1 MKLHLLA
8 QNLEKQLLEIEE
20 NSETIMQRSKHSII
34 VCTKLLGQFKKE
46 IINKK
51 LRSALNAGLNPIFC
65 LGETLEERESEI
77 TEQVVEKQIREGLI
91 GIGENDFSKIIL
103 FDEDI

>member
-34 VCTKLLGQFKKE
+34 
-46 IINKK
+46 
-51 LRSALNAGLNPIFC
+51 GLA
-65 LGETLEERESEI
+65 
-77 TEQVVEKQIREGLI
+77 
-91 GIGENDFSKIIL
+91 DFHSTFNL
-103 FDEDI
+103 